1 MPKTRDIPVEWSKN
15 LTIYEVNLRQ
25 FTDSGSIKEFEGHLP
40 RLKELGVGILWFMP
54 LHPIGEVNRKGELG
68 SYYSVKDYFSVDPIY
83 GTLNEFRRLVAKIH
97 NLGMFVIIDWVANHT
112 SCDNSLTVTNPEF
125 YTLDEEGR
133 FRSPI
138 PEWGD
143 VLDLDYNRPEV
154 HRFMIDAMKYWLTE
168 TDIDGFRCDMAKLI
182 PLEFWQSARLELEKV
197 KPVFMLAEADNHE
210 MLNGAF
216 DSVYNWNIYHTMN
229 SIARGESS
237 VWNLNSMLNNE
248 IFGFPANGY
257 QMLFN
262 SNHDENAW
270 NGSELERLHFGLEA
284 FTVLYFTLTGIPLI
298 YNGQEAGNQKRLKF
312 FEKDQIE
319 WKVDKMFALYQ
330 SLISLKKRNRALWSG
345 PYGGVFRRIETKN
358 GGNVMAY
365 MRELAGNKVVVVL
378 NLSGQEQFAHLS
390 VDNLP
395 GYYNDFFTGKQVE
408 LYDNFYLSLEPWAY
422 RIFEFYA
429 G

>member
-25 FTDSGSIKEFEGHLP
+25 FTDSGSFKEFEGHLP

-83 GTLNEFRRLVAKIH
+83 GTLKEFRRLVAKIH

-112 SCDNSLTVTNPEF
+112 SCDNSLTVSNPEF
-125 YTLDEEGR
+125 YTLDDEGR

-138 PEWGD
+138 PEWSD
-143 VLDLDYNRPEV
+143 VLDLNYQKPEV

-182 PLEFWQSARLELEKV
+182 PLEFWQNARLELEKV
-197 KPVFMLAEADNHE
+197 KPVFMLAEAENHE

-237 VWNLNSMLNNE
+237 VWNLNSMLNSE

-257 QMLFN
+257 QMLFS

-395 GYYNDFFTGKQVE
+395 GFYNDFFTGNQVE
-408 LYDNFYLSLEPWAY
+408 LYDNFYLSLEPWTY

>member
-25 FTDSGSIKEFEGHLP
+25 FTASGSIKEFEGHLP
-40 RLKELGVGILWFMP
+40 RLMELGVGILWFMP
-54 LHPIGEVNRKGELG
+54 LHPIGVVNRKGEMG

-83 GTLNEFRRLVAKIH
+83 GTLNEFRRLVTKIH

-112 SCDNSLTVTNPEF
+112 SCDNSLTISNPEF
-125 YTLDEEGR
+125 YTLDKEGR

-138 PEWGD
+138 PEWSD
-143 VLDLDYNRPEV
+143 VLDLDYSKPEV
-154 HRFMIDAMKYWLTE
+154 HRFMIDAMKFWLTE

-182 PLEFWQSARLELEKV
+182 PLEFWQSARKELDGV
-197 KPVFMLAEADNHE
+197 KPVFMLAEAENHE

-237 VWNLNSMLNNE
+237 VWNLTSMLNNE

>member
-25 FTDSGSIKEFEGHLP
+25 FTSSGSIKAFEEHLP

-83 GTLNEFRRLVAKIH
+83 GTLNEFRRLVSKIH

-112 SCDNSLTVTNPEF
+112 SCDNSLTISNPEF
-125 YTLDEEGR
+125 YTLDKEGR

-138 PEWGD
+138 PEWSD
-143 VLDLDYNRPEV
+143 VLDLDYSKPEV

-182 PLEFWQSARLELEKV
+182 PLEFWKSARVELEKV
-197 KPVFMLAEADNHE
+197 KPVFMLAEAENHE
-210 MLNGAF
+210 MLYGAF
-216 DSVYNWNIYHTMN
+216 DAVYNWNIYHTMN

-237 VWNLNSMLNNE
+237 VWNLSSMLDNE
-248 IFGFPANGY
+248 IFGFPVNGY
-257 QMLFN
+257 QMLFS

-270 NGSELERLHFGLEA
+270 NGSDLERLHFGLEA
-284 FTVLYFTLTGIPLI
+284 FTILYFTLTGIPLI

-312 FEKDQIE
+312 FEKDEID
-319 WKVDKMFALYQ
+319 WKVDKMCALYQ
-330 SLISLKKRNRALWSG
+330 TLISLKKRNRALWSG
-345 PYGGVFRRIETKN
+345 PYGGVFRRIGTKN

-395 GYYNDFFTGKQVE
+395 GFYNDLFTGNQVE
-408 LYDNFYLSLEPWAY
+408 LYDSFYLNLEPWGY
-422 RIFEFYA
+422 RIYEYYA

>member
-1 MPKTRDIPVEWSKN
+1 
-15 LTIYEVNLRQ
+15 
-25 FTDSGSIKEFEGHLP
+25 
-40 RLKELGVGILWFMP
+40 
-54 LHPIGEVNRKGELG
+54 
-68 SYYSVKDYFSVDPIY
+68 
-83 GTLNEFRRLVAKIH
+83 
-97 NLGMFVIIDWVANHT
+97 
-112 SCDNSLTVTNPEF
+112 
-125 YTLDEEGR
+125 
-133 FRSPI
+133 
-138 PEWGD
+138 
-143 VLDLDYNRPEV
+143 
-154 HRFMIDAMKYWLTE
+154 
-168 TDIDGFRCDMAKLI
+168 
-182 PLEFWQSARLELEKV
+182 
-197 KPVFMLAEADNHE
+197 
-210 MLNGAF
+210 
-216 DSVYNWNIYHTMN
+216 MN